1 MKSSL
6 RRRLRRRQS
15 ISKSTLTLIAI
26 AGVAS
31 VMSFTNPN
39 NNAYVDYAANQLT
52 SEIQN
57 AVCRGPQLPQ
67 GRWWEDVSKLTATTC
82 KSGLTTGLALQ
93 SSKIKDIIALST
105 ERQNFFIFSI
115 YTTKVPGYNFRTIG
129 AFGNFLTI
137 QK

>member
-1 MKSSL
+1 MKASL
-6 RRRLRRRQS
+6 RSRQG
-15 ISKSTLTLIAI
+15 ISKSLFTLIAI

-39 NNAYVDYAANQLT
+39 NNAYVDYAANRLT

-57 AVCRGPQLPQ
+57 AVCNGPQLPQ
-67 GRWWEDVSKLTATTC
+67 GQLWEGVSKLTATTC
-82 KSGLTTGLALQ
+82 KSGLATGLAFQ
-93 SSKIKDIIALST
+93 SSNIKDVITQST

-129 AFGNFLTI
+129 AFGNFLTF